1 MERQQE
7 QVGGSAFPAAI
18 QAAWGLRPRPHKGP
32 KRGLTLAGIVDAAV
46 RVADTDGIDAVSMS
60 RVAKEIGVS
69 TMALYR
75 YVDTKNELLTL
86 MVDAAIGPPP
96 ELDDELGW
104 RRGLEQWAAAVRD
117 ALLARPWTVQLVT
130 AYGPPATPNQL
141 AWLDQSLRMLRGTG
155 LSEPEK
161 VATSLLISGLVRS
174 QVSVEVAL
182 REEPGS
188 DRRWAEYEPFLRRRP
203 APRPPRGPRSRRLR
217 RRFRRRRIRRR
228 NRRLRLRPPTRPRRH
243 RVPPPPPRLTRARGA
258 RRPHLTVPRRPR
270 SPRLP

>member
-1 MERQQE
+1 MERESDTQE
-7 QVGGSAFPAAI
+7 QAGGSAFPAAI
-18 QAAWGLRPRPHKGP
+18 EAAWGLRPRPHKGP
-32 KRGLTLAGIVDAAV
+32 KRGLTLTGIVEAAI

-75 YVDTKNELLTL
+75 YVDTKDELVTL

-96 ELDDELGW
+96 PLDAAVGW

-141 AWLDQSLRMLRGTG
+141 AWLDSSLRVLHGTG

-161 VATSLLISGLVRS
+161 VAPSLLISGLVRS

-188 DRRWAEYEPFLRRRP
+188 DRRWAEYEPFLRRVTED
-203 APRPPRGPRSRRLR
+203 G
-217 RRFRRRRIRRR
+217 
-228 NRRLRLRPPTRPRRH
+228 
-243 RVPPPPPRLTRARGA
+243 
-258 RRPHLTVPRRPR
+258 
-270 SPRLP
+270 RLPALRTAIEAGAFGAPGAEEPAQDEDDFTYGLQRALDGIESHLRDRT